1 VGISKLARV
10 VQTFAKR
17 LQIQERMTAEIANTL
32 DRVLGPQ
39 GVAVVVEGTHG
50 CMTSRGVHQSQATMV
65 TSRMLGAFRDRPE
78 TRQEFLSA
86 IKLRGASGS
95 GSLSC
100 Q

>member
-1 VGISKLARV
+1 
-10 VQTFAKR
+10 
-17 LQIQERMTAEIANTL
+17 
-32 DRVLGPQ
+32 
-39 GVAVVVEGTHG
+39 
-50 CMTSRGVHQSQATMV
+50 MTSRGVHQSQATMV